1 MADPAGEGGRTR
13 APRAGDMSLP
23 RAAGGA
29 AVGAAGL
36 LGAAFLLSRGRL
48 HLDVGW
54 GRSLHSLGPIVLSID
69 APRELVFE
77 HLAAPYLGRIPSAL
91 RRKLTI
97 VEREGNLVV
106 AEHRTPLPLMDAVT
120 VEAVR
125 FEPPARVA
133 FRLLRGPVPHVTE
146 EFLLEEAGAGTRFTY
161 RGELGADLWLL
172 GRWYG
177 GRIVR
182 PAWEGVVRQTL
193 DETKAAVEEHAARR
207 RQRGQQPR

>member
-1 MADPAGEGGRTR
+1 
-13 APRAGDMSLP
+13 MSLA

-36 LGAAFLLSRGRL
+36 LGTAGAAFLLSRGRL

-54 GRSLHSLGPIVLSID
+54 GRSVHPLGPIVLSID

-77 HLAAPYLGRIPSAL
+77 HLAAPYLGRIPSGL
-91 RRKLTI
+91 RRKLAI

-106 AEHRTPLPLMDAVT
+106 AEHRTPLPLMDAIT

-125 FEPPARVA
+125 FEPPARVS
-133 FRLLRGPVPHVTE
+133 FRLLRGPVPQVTE

-177 GRIVR
+177 GRVVR
-182 PAWEGVVRQTL
+182 PAWEAVVRRTL

-207 RQRGQQPR
+207 RRREQEPH